1 MIKFDTDI
9 FFKKMKNEI
18 KEVIKEE
25 LDLLNKNDEVITEEE
40 GSKLLRVSKR
50 TLLQKRK
57 DGELPDS
64 IFFYVGRGVRY
75 YRKGLLDY
83 FSTQVS

>member
-25 LDLLNKNDEVITEEE
+25 LNLLNKNDEVITEEE
-40 GSKLLRVSKR
+40 GSELL
-50 TLLQKRK
+50 
-57 DGELPDS
+57 
-64 IFFYVGRGVRY
+64 
-75 YRKGLLDY
+75 
-83 FSTQVS
+83 

>member
-25 LDLLNKNDEVITEEE
+25 LNLLNKNDIKIDYLQEYFKDMILHLIFYHFLLGFFILVENYNY
-40 GSKLLRVSKR
+40 GSS
-50 TLLQKRK
+50 
-57 DGELPDS
+57 
-64 IFFYVGRGVRY
+64 
-75 YRKGLLDY
+75 
-83 FSTQVS
+83 

>member
-25 LDLLNKNDEVITEEE
+25 LNLLNNNDEVITEEE
-40 GSKLLRVSKR
+40 GSELL
-50 TLLQKRK
+50 
-57 DGELPDS
+57 
-64 IFFYVGRGVRY
+64 
-75 YRKGLLDY
+75 
-83 FSTQVS
+83 